1 MGFFLDLFSAN
12 VAYASIDSFIRNA
25 DRLIVNPLINLLFAL
40 ALVYFLYGLFE
51 FIANGENDEKKTT
64 GKTHMLWGIV
74 GITIMMGV
82 WVILG
87 IVLRTFN
94 ITGINPEQ
102 GTVNLPNLN

>member
-102 GTVNLPNLN
+102 GTVNLPN